1 MDSRSISALTI
12 VLNHEMTALHEA
24 LEEIERLRG
33 RIATLQREKDHLLGM
48 CVALRMRIFS
58 LHNRM
63 ELLLGEP

>member
-12 VLNHEMTALHEA
+12 VLNHDMNALPEA
-24 LEEIERLRG
+24 LAEIERLRG
-33 RIATLQREKDHLLGM
+33 KIATLQREKDHLQGM
-48 CVALRMRIFS
+48 CVALRLRIFS